1 MMYRLRRLGLP
12 CLMFCIAL
20 STAAFGRDRTQVGSN
35 INVGPNEQVGDAT
48 CFGCSILVRGQVS
61 GDVTAFGGSVVIEDQ
76 GQVGGDITTFGGGVR
91 LDKEANV
98 RRDVTV
104 FGGRIQ
110 RDPAASVGGDV
121 TNMGGPGW
129 MVVIFMAPIIFLGL
143 FVLLIVWVI
152 RKLLRP
158 ASPVTA

>member
-91 LDKEANV
+91 LDNEANV
-98 RRDVTV
+98 RRAVPC
-104 FGGRIQ
+104 FGWRIQ
-110 RDPAASVGGDV
+110 REQTDIVGGSV
-121 TNMGGPGW
+121 
-129 MVVIFMAPIIFLGL
+129 
-143 FVLLIVWVI
+143 
-152 RKLLRP
+152 
-158 ASPVTA
+158 